1 MRSAKFQGILLLILV
16 ATGCS
21 AAGADTWVDNEALVA
36 IEAAF
41 SPSELEQ
48 LQAAAGPLDISNDE
62 ADRKLTAVRIDPDD
76 PIKGPVDAPVTIV
89 VFTDFQC
96 PFCSRHAETLDK
108 IREKYGDRV
117 RLVFKQFPLAFH
129 REAHPAAR
137 ASLAAA
143 RQGRFWE
150 MHDML
155 FANFR
160 SLSRG
165 NYFTWATE
173 LGLDPGKFEEALDA
187 KDIAAQVERDMK
199 AGTGYEVRG
208 TPSTF
213 VNGVKV
219 VGAQPFGKVED
230 AVLLG
235 LGRAYVLLRMGVPA
249 DEVYDTLAGIVP
261 FEGRATQGSENPA
274 RPGFLH
280 EDWKN

>member
-1 MRSAKFQGILLLILV
+1 MRSAKYQVIFLLILV
-16 ATGCS
+16 AAGCS

-62 ADRKLTAVRIDPDD
+62 ADRKLTAVRIDPGD

-96 PFCSRHAETLDK
+96 PFCSRHAGTLDK
-108 IREKYGDRV
+108 VKEKYGDRV
-117 RLVFKQFPLAFH
+117 RLIFKQFPLAFH
-129 REAHPAAR
+129 REALPAAK
-137 ASLAAA
+137 ASLAAG

-150 MHDML
+150 MHDKL

-160 SLSRG
+160 SLSRE

-173 LGLDPGKFEEALDA
+173 FGLDPGRFEEALNAEDV
-187 KDIAAQVERDMK
+187 AAQVEKDIE
-199 AGTGYEVRG
+199 AGTAYGVRG

-213 VNGVKV
+213 INGVKV
-219 VGAQPFGKVED
+219 VGAQPFAKVEE

-235 LGRAYVLLRMGVPA
+235 LGRAYVLLRMGVSA
-249 DEVYDTLAGIVP
+249 DEVYDTLVNTPPPVVSTPETPKA
-261 FEGRATQGSENPA
+261 A